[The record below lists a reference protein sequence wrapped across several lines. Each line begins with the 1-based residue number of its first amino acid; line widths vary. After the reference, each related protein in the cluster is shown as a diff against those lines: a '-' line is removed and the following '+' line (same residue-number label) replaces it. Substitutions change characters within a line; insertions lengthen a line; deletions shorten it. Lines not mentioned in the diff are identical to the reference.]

1 MHVYIIM
8 HHVHVCMCVITCYL
22 YLSSCVY
29 ACVGQARVRMV
40 LAYLFAQLN
49 LWARGKSGG
58 QLVLGSSN
66 VDEG

>member
-1 MHVYIIM
+1 
-8 HHVHVCMCVITCYL
+8 
-22 YLSSCVY
+22 
-29 ACVGQARVRMV
+29 MV

-66 VDEG
+66 VDEGYVHIST